1 MKKFMFCMA
10 LLLPLFVFEMS
21 ADEKE
26 AKPIPLSQG
35 SVIVLERAVVQIPI
49 EAYYEGI
56 TFSIQTAVSS
66 DLGAVEIVVTN
77 LATGESR
84 SDIFDSG
91 LSPWHELQI
100 SGDSGNYEI
109 LYVTETG
116 DFYYGY
122 FAVE

>member
-10 LLLPLFVFEMS
+10 LILPLFVFDLS

-26 AKPIPLSQG
+26 AKPIPLTQG
-35 SVIVLERAVVQIPI
+35 RVTKLDRSIVEIPI
-49 EAYYEGI
+49 EAYYDGI

-77 LATGESR
+77 LATSKSW

-109 LYVTETG
+109 RYVTETG